1 MKDQYFLDNLDP
13 AVRVRYLKDEGM
25 PLKKGDVRF
34 LEHIDNPEVRQDLML
49 ELLESGLEMSNNA
62 KSLLLKGTGRWIPR
76 S

>member
-25 PLKKGDVRF
+25 PLKKGDVHF

-49 ELLESGLEMSNNA
+49 ELLNSGLEMSNNA